1 MEESDLEQLRA
12 LIVRPLQDEVVAL
25 QNRVHALEQSLLEVE
40 HRAGAVGEVLTEA
53 AQRRRLDHPEP
64 DPVFSEAI
72 RPEVELAI
80 HQSSRT
86 DVTVMASALYPV
98 LGPAIRKMIAGLFS
112 PDGQTSFSVDRV
124 LLFDRHTGLPMQQ
137 HVAPG
142 VDGEDA
148 DVISGMLDAIRSFV
162 EDAFD
167 QSEIDGLNDMRVGE
181 ISVLVEWGPAAGL
194 AVVTRGIVPEDF
206 RQRVRVQLEEI
217 HRVHGERLAGFSGDD
232 AELASVEPALA
243 EIRADALA
251 TTSTSRAKPIL
262 VAVVGAVL
270 LTAVFVLAVIAV
282 VRVFNL

>member
-12 LIVRPLQDEVVAL
+12 LIVQPLHNEVEDL
-25 QNRVHALEQSLLEVE
+25 RGRVHELEHALLEAE
-40 HRAGAVGEVLTEA
+40 NRASVVGEVLGEA
-53 AQRRRLDHPEP
+53 AQQRRLSHPEP

-80 HQSSRT
+80 HQSSRG
-86 DVTVMASALYPV
+86 DASVMAAALYPV

-112 PDGQTSFSVDRV
+112 PGGPTAFGVERV

-167 QSEIDGLNDMRVGE
+167 QNEIDGLNDMRVGE
-181 ISVLVEWGPAAGL
+181 ISVLVEWGPSAGL

-206 RQRVRVQLEEI
+206 RQSVRVRLEEI
-217 HRVHGERLAGFSGDD
+217 HRLHGDQLGDFSGDD
-232 AELASVEPALA
+232 ADLAALQPALA
-243 EIRADALA
+243 ELGAEAQPA
-251 TTSTSRAKPIL
+251 SSPSRAKPIAIA
-262 VAVVGAVL
+262 VAATVL
-270 LTAVFVLAVIAV
+270 LLALFVLAVIAV

>member
-12 LIVRPLQDEVVAL
+12 LIVRPLQDEVESL
-25 QNRVHALEQSLLEVE
+25 QSRVNELEKSLLEVE
-40 HRAGAVGEVLTEA
+40 HRAGAVGEVLSQA
-53 AQRRRLDHPEP
+53 AQHRRLENPEP

-86 DVTVMASALYPV
+86 DSAVMASALYPV
-98 LGPAIRKMIAGLFS
+98 IGPVIRKMIAGLFS
-112 PDGQTSFSVDRV
+112 PNGETSFAIERV

-167 QSEIDGLNDMRVGE
+167 QTEIDGLNDMRVGE
-181 ISVLVEWGPAAGL
+181 ISVLVEWGPLAGL

-217 HRVHGERLAGFSGDD
+217 HRLHGDRLENFSGDD
-232 AELASVEPALA
+232 AELASLQPALA
-243 EIRADALA
+243 ELGAEALPA
-251 TTSTSRAKPIL
+251 SPASRAKPIA
-262 VAVVGAVL
+262 VAVGAVL
-270 LTAVFVLAVIAV
+270 LLLALFVLAVIAV